1 MFTKTF
7 LKTKPVCKVKFTLTR
22 QQVGDA
28 DQVHIAGD
36 FNDWNTSAAPMKKL
50 KNGDFTYVLDLKK
63 GNVYQFR
70 YLLNKTEWINDE
82 MADDY
87 SPSGFP
93 GIENSVISVK

>member
-1 MFTKTF
+1 MFTKTY
-7 LKTKPVCKVKFTLTR
+7 LKTRPVCKVKFRLTK
-22 QQVGDA
+22 QQVGDV
-28 DQVHIAGD
+28 DEVHIAGE
-36 FNDWNTSAAPMKKL
+36 FNDWDTRADSMKKL

-82 MADDY
+82 MADGY

-93 GIENSVISVK
+93 GVDNSVISLT